1 MSAQTLFSS
10 LFRYK
15 ASVDEELVEALTEVE
30 SKVPASTFKSALS
43 ALNHAHTVDRI
54 FCANLQGHAHSC
66 KASWPSDVPPLAKL
80 GADIRQTD
88 LWYIDYTARLA
99 AKELEE
105 SIGFHFT
112 DGSKGRM
119 TREEMLAHVIAHSG
133 YHRGE
138 VGRLLPQIETTAM
151 RDIFTGYLHRT
162 EPSRRQ

>member
-15 ASVDEELVEALTEVE
+15 ASVDQELVEALRGVE
-30 SKVPASTFKSALS
+30 SRAPASTFKSALS
-43 ALNHAHTVDRI
+43 AFNHAHTVDRI
-54 FCANLQGHAHSC
+54 FCANLQGRAHSC
-66 KASWPSDVPPLAKL
+66 KASWPSDVPPLTKL
-80 GADIRQTD
+80 AADIREAD
-88 LWYIDYTARLA
+88 VWYIDYTTRLTA
-99 AKELEE
+99 QELEE
-105 SIGFHFT
+105 TVGFHFT

-138 VGRLLPQIETTAM
+138 VGRLLPQIEATAM